1 MFGMTRPLP
10 LRGWGAPKY
19 IRHVERRETSPE
31 CGTVLIPEI
40 PHYIRDDGRYLD
52 NEGDLLPL
60 CSESPRHFFKQKI
73 CSSKFFLFFCVIPAK
88 AGTYS

>member
-19 IRHVERRETSPE
+19 VRHVERRETSPE

-40 PHYIRDDGRYLD
+40 PHYVRDDEAIAPKGL
-52 NEGDLLPL
+52 G
-60 CSESPRHFFKQKI
+60 CSQIHTSCR
-73 CSSKFFLFFCVIPAK
+73 A
-88 AGTYS
+88 